1 MFNNKNSF
9 REEKNANPKLKATKI
24 ESTSSGANHLQYI
37 CINAFVFDI
46 QKKDLVFEKERAALI
61 SSLVSE
67 LPIFTRKELWRK
79 YLLKY

>member
-1 MFNNKNSF
+1 M
-9 REEKNANPKLKATKI
+9 
-24 ESTSSGANHLQYI
+24 QYI

-67 LPIFTRKELWRK
+67 LPIFTRKEL
-79 YLLKY
+79 